1 MSLDAKAKMRL
12 DKETETVKILADV
25 YVGEIENQLTKV
37 KADRAHRI
45 EVKIFNVLLV
55 FTKINPNITEKERVI
70 EDKRNKE

>member
-45 EVKIFNVLLV
+45 KVKIFNVLLV

>member
-37 KADRAHRI
+37 KADRAQR
-45 EVKIFNVLLV
+45 VKVKNFIFLLA
-55 FTKINPNITEKERVI
+55 FTEINPNITEKERVI
-70 EDKRNKE
+70 EARRNIE

>member
-45 EVKIFNVLLV
+45 KVKIFNLLLA
-55 FTKINPNITEKERVI
+55 FIETNPNITEKERVI
-70 EDKRNKE
+70 EAKRNIE

>member
-1 MSLDAKAKMRL
+1 MRL

-45 EVKIFNVLLV
+45 KVKIFNVLLV

>member
-1 MSLDAKAKMRL
+1 LSLDAKAKMRL

>member
-1 MSLDAKAKMRL
+1 MRL

>member
-1 MSLDAKAKMRL
+1 LSLDAKAKMRL

-25 YVGEIENQLTKV
+25 YVGEIENQLKKV